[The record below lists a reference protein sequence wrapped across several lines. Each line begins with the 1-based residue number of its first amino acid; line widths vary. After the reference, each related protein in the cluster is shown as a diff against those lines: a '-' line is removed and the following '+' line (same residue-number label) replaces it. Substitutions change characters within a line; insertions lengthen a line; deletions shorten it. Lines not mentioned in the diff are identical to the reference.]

1 MKLPLNTLSSEV
13 EFAIVEPRMITKE
26 KKAEVTKDLKGHE
39 KDTGSPAVQVGIM
52 TARIAELTD
61 HMKKNKHDFMAR
73 RRLLQLVG
81 KRKRLLKY
89 IAERNGDEYLALIK
103 KLGIRR

>member
-1 MKLPLNTLSSEV
+1 M
-13 EFAIVEPRMITKE
+13 IVRE
-26 KKAEVTKDLKGHE
+26 KKAKITSDLQSPKT
-39 KDTGSPAVQVGIM
+39 DTGSPAVQVGIM

-61 HMKKNKHDFMAR
+61 HMKANKHDFSAR
-73 RRLLQLVG
+73 RALLQLVG

-89 IAERNGDEYLALIK
+89 IAEQSGEEYLGLIK

>member
-1 MKLPLNTLSSEV
+1 
-13 EFAIVEPRMITKE
+13 MITSE
-26 KKAEVTKDLKGHE
+26 KKAKISSGLAAHKT
-39 KDTGSPAVQVGIM
+39 DTGSPAVQVGIM

-61 HMKKNKHDFMAR
+61 HLKSHKHDFAAR
-73 RRLLQLVG
+73 RALLQLVG

-89 IAERNGDEYLALIK
+89 IADGSGTQYLELIK

>member
-1 MKLPLNTLSSEV
+1 MLELSST
-13 EFAIVEPRMITKE
+13 MITSE
-26 KKAEVTKDLKGHE
+26 KKAKVSADLKAHD
-39 KDTGSPAVQVGIM
+39 KDTGSPSVQVSIM

-61 HMKKNKHDFMAR
+61 HMKTHKHDFSAR
-73 RRLLQLVG
+73 RSLLQLVG

-89 IAERNGDEYLALIK
+89 IAAGDGEAYLVLIK

>member
-1 MKLPLNTLSSEV
+1 MISS
-13 EFAIVEPRMITKE
+13 E
-26 KKAEVTKDLKGHE
+26 KKAEVTKDLKAHD
-39 KDTGSPAVQVGIM
+39 KDSGSPAVQVAIM
-52 TARIAELTD
+52 TARIAELTE
-61 HMKKNKHDFMAR
+61 HMKRNKHDFMAR

-89 IAERNGDEYLALIK
+89 IAEQSGDEYLSLIK

>member
-1 MKLPLNTLSSEV
+1 
-13 EFAIVEPRMITKE
+13 MISGE
-26 KKAEVTKDLKGHE
+26 KKAEVIKDLKAHD
-39 KDTGSPAVQVGIM
+39 KDSGSPAVQVGIM

-61 HMKKNKHDFMAR
+61 HMKRNKHDFAAR

-89 IAERNGDEYLALIK
+89 IAEQNGDEYMALIK

>member
-1 MKLPLNTLSSEV
+1 
-13 EFAIVEPRMITKE
+13 MISTD
-26 KKAEVTKDLKGHE
+26 KKAGIIADLQTE
-39 KDTGSPAVQVGIM
+39 KNDTGSPAVQVGIM

-61 HMKKNKHDFMAR
+61 HLKTHKHDFAAR
-73 RRLLQLVG
+73 RNLLQLVG

-89 IAERNGDEYLALIK
+89 IASKSGDEYLALIK

>member
-1 MKLPLNTLSSEV
+1 
-13 EFAIVEPRMITKE
+13 MITGE
-26 KKAEVTKDLKGHE
+26 KKAEIAKDLGSS
-39 KDTGSPAVQVGIM
+39 KDDNGSSAVQVGIF

-61 HMKKNKHDFMAR
+61 HLKTHKHDFAAR
-73 RRLLQLVG
+73 RGLLQLVG

-89 IAERNGDEYLALIK
+89 IANQNGEEYLALIK

>member
-1 MKLPLNTLSSEV
+1 
-13 EFAIVEPRMITKE
+13 MITKE
-26 KKAEVTKDLKGHE
+26 KKAEVTKDLKAHE
-39 KDTGSPAVQVGIM
+39 KDTGSPTVQVGIM

-61 HMKKNKHDFMAR
+61 HMKQNKHDFMAR

-89 IAERNGDEYLALIK
+89 IAEQNGDEYLALIK

>member
-1 MKLPLNTLSSEV
+1 MISS
-13 EFAIVEPRMITKE
+13 E
-26 KKAEVTKDLKGHE
+26 KKAQVTSDLKAHD

-61 HMKKNKHDFMAR
+61 HMRKNKHDFAAR

-89 IAERNGDEYLALIK
+89 IAEQNGDEYLALIK

>member
-1 MKLPLNTLSSEV
+1 MISS
-13 EFAIVEPRMITKE
+13 E
-26 KKAEVTKDLKGHE
+26 KKAQVVSDLKAHD
-39 KDTGSPAVQVGIM
+39 KDSGSPAVQVGIM

-61 HMKKNKHDFMAR
+61 HMKKNKHDFAAR

-89 IAERNGDEYLALIK
+89 IANQSGDDYLKLIK
-103 KLGIRR
+103 QLGIRR